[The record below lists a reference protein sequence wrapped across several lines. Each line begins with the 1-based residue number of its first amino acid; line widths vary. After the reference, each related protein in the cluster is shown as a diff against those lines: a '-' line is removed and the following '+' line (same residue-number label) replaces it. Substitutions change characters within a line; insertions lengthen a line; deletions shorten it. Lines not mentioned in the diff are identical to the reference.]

1 MYSINTYPYSV
12 GQYLSTLIFAT
23 LLWVVAINLIR
34 YFLKLLLTYHG
45 WMYEMHGKLSLRTK
59 LWLVSAVLHIG
70 RSADSVRLALV
81 VHFKVFLLHAVLHI
95 GRSADSVRL
104 ALVVHFK
111 VQAALEGACRPL
123 C

>member
-1 MYSINTYPYSV
+1 MCSINTYPYSV

-23 LLWVVAINLIR
+23 LLWVVVINLIR

-81 VHFKVFLLHAVLHI
+81 A
-95 GRSADSVRL
+95 
-104 ALVVHFK
+104 HFK

-123 C
+123 CCQCQVYLSCACHGASS